1 MQQKRAGLLSSP
13 SSNSTMARV
22 LLLAASAV
30 ALRPTLP
37 KRSRIATRR
46 TMTMHDY
53 DYDVIIVG
61 CGVGGHGAALHARSQ
76 GLKTCVLSGRRR
88 RRDLCQ

>member
-1 MQQKRAGLLSSP
+1 MLRSRRRQPGAAPISQNTQQS

-37 KRSRIATRR
+37 KRSRIAPRASL
-46 TMTMHDY
+46 TMHDY
-53 DYDVIIVG
+53 DYDV
-61 CGVGGHGAALHARSQ
+61 AR
-76 GLKTCVLSGRRR
+76 CVEINCKMLPTSDRWRGTH
-88 RRDLCQ
+88 